1 MRGFIYR
8 LGVSIKETGEKM
20 KLDFLIRFGLLIRE
34 FAMGL

>member
-8 LGVSIKETGEKM
+8 LGMSIKETGER
-20 KLDFLIRFGLLIRE
+20 LRLNFLIRFGLSIRE